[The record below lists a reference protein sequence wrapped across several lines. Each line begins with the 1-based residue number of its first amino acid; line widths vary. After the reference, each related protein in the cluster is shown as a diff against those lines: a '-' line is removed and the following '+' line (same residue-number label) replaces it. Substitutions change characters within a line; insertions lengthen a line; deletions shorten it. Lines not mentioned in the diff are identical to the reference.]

1 MYLISHFVHA
11 CGKSVPCLIVSSF
24 SQHTHEQILLTVIPP
39 EILKRGSVFV
49 ERYKQALRQGKEKIP
64 RCGLLFLGQERKG
77 KTSLYKLI
85 VGIKFDPQQES
96 TCGIDNTEVDTV
108 DSRTVTMKRSEWS
121 ETSEGDQQ
129 TERDK
134 FHALAIISGLP
145 EDVKRQAASQR
156 FQEKSLNELLR
167 RIEDIDSKIN
177 KENKPLMPKSSNVR
191 KERDPILDSFPLSK
205 PRQSNSPSDR
215 QVELAPVENPP
226 SPRPVL
232 NSSTLILPEKIE
244 STPKPPSKPQV
255 PKVSPVK
262 KAVSQP
268 LPVSTK
274 TVPPD
279 QVKRRI
285 SVCSRSEVKSVNHA
299 LKNRGKKIK
308 DPKPTLKLNVLDFAG
323 QKNYRPMHHCF
334 IRRRSMYIVV
344 FNLQDMQ
351 EYLLD
356 PNCRSNPMEE
366 VRYWLH
372 SIHAHISPPETEKT
386 EDKYQRRV
394 VLVGTHRNPGSGK
407 EEITEDQL
415 EKINDQVR
423 KVLVDDDRC
432 VNHLRKINR
441 RYFIAVENSESDSIN
456 SGARQV
462 RSTLDSISEKLKFL
476 DEVYP
481 ISWLR
486 LEGKL
491 KEMKNDIEREKKKE
505 KCCRMNEMIE
515 IAERKGVPNPTDA
528 LEFFHDIGE
537 IILLST
543 FHGMYD
549 TYNPPPPLHYV
560 CVALH

>member
-1 MYLISHFVHA
+1 M
-11 CGKSVPCLIVSSF
+11 
-24 SQHTHEQILLTVIPP
+24 
-39 EILKRGSVFV
+39 KRGPVFI
-49 ERYKQALRQGKEKIP
+49 ERYKQVLRHGKVKIP
-64 RCGLLFLGQERKG
+64 RCGLLFLGEARKG

-167 RIEDIDSKIN
+167 RIEDINSKIN
-177 KENKPLMPKSSNVR
+177 KENEVLMHKTQ
-191 KERDPILDSFPLSK
+191 KERGPDSFHSIEPQTLNF
-205 PRQSNSPSDR
+205 NSHR
-215 QVELAPVENPP
+215 KVELGPVEDPP
-226 SPRPVL
+226 SPPPVL
-232 NSSTLILPEKIE
+232 NSMILPEKIE

-255 PKVSPVK
+255 PKVSSAK
-262 KAVSQP
+262 KAISVT
-268 LPVSTK
+268 TK
-274 TVPPD
+274 TVPPE
-279 QVKRRI
+279 QIERSI
-285 SVCSRSEVKSVNHA
+285 SSISRSSTLEAKIVNLA
-299 LKNRGKKIK
+299 FKDQLKHQKE
-308 DPKPTLKLNVLDFAG
+308 PTLILHVLDFAG
-323 QKNYRPMHHCF
+323 QRNYRPMHHCF

-344 FNLQDMQ
+344 FNLQDMR

-528 LEFFHDIGE
+528 LEFFHDIGD

-543 FHGMYD
+543 FRITCIHIVH
-549 TYNPPPPLHYV
+549 LK
-560 CVALH
+560 A